1 VDTERFLTH
10 VEFVH
15 SVLTARLDEEA
26 LAFRGDRHGCDH
38 VVDSKS
44 AMQLP
49 QIAAAFAN
57 FFETVGNQ
65 VAPDAPATQSLSR
78 AISYMHCRFSFP
90 AELVESKSRTR
101 SLALTLCGLARV
113 RGGC

>member
-65 VAPDAPATQSLSR
+65 VAPDAPATQSLFR
-78 AISYMHCRFSFP
+78 AISNVHYRFSFA
-90 AELVESKSRTR
+90 AELVESKSRTLAA
-101 SLALTLCGLARV
+101 LALAAGLGRPA
-113 RGGC
+113 